1 MTQSLEKMGQPVL
14 DPTSFLSKENFK
26 GIFFF
31 EGNRQIWKFSICEKI
46 ITISF

>member
-14 DPTSFLSKENFK
+14 DPTSFLSKGNFN
-26 GIFFF
+26 GIFLF
-31 EGNRQIWKFSICEKI
+31 EGNMQIWMFSICEKI